1 LVTIK
6 RRKKIH
12 QQSSHH
18 HISPVDSIFVKHRE
32 LKILFISLSFYGSIS
47 KKRKEKNIN
56 EI

>member
-12 QQSSHH
+12 QQSSRH